1 MKRKI
6 LFSFMLACISA
17 LVFGALN
24 VSADT
29 YGDLTYIIDN
39 EKITITGCSQSA
51 TNIEIPNTIEGYP
64 VTKIGYQAFYD
75 CKNIKS
81 VTIPENITYI
91 NGNAFYNCIY
101 I

>member
-39 EKITITGCSQSA
+39 EKNHNYRLQSVC
-51 TNIEIPNTIEGYP
+51 NKY
-64 VTKIGYQAFYD
+64 
-75 CKNIKS
+75 
-81 VTIPENITYI
+81 
-91 NGNAFYNCIY
+91 
-101 I
+101 